1 MNYHKPLI
9 VLATALL
16 LGLGTTAMAATQDET
31 ASAAKEAASA
41 AEEAEQQAR
50 LEAEYKQALAEVEK
64 QRHAAETSMAK
75 AREQLDTASK
85 QRERAAEE
93 STRARAAQ
101 DAEMAK
107 MHEELSHARRQLRET
122 SREIARVNRDVA
134 RARASRASDEAT
146 KFIFRTSDRPV
157 IGVILGDADDVGIKV
172 LGVSPDGPSERA
184 GIKQGDVII
193 ALGGRVLAA
202 VDETG
207 DARNGLNIALREIK
221 ADEPVIV
228 SVERGSETLDLTVV
242 PEVREP
248 LTWQTITRFP
258 SAPHAPG
265 QVITIEGIEV
275 PEIDTEALAEQIE
288 QIRIEIDE
296 RRVLMESGEFA
307 PHDREFEFEFHEL
320 SEMGDFALH
329 DANVWF
335 GLPLT
340 QGLKLAEIDPGLGEY
355 FKTDRGVLVL
365 KARDDNDLQ
374 LKSGDVILQVG
385 DTDVNSPAEFMRALR
400 DYESGQELN
409 LNIKRDR
416 KSRTLKTMMPERRT
430 SFFAPEVSKSHSV
443 RITRE
448 MD

>member
-41 AEEAEQQAR
+41 AEEAERQAD

-64 QRHAAETSMAK
+64 QRHVAETSMAK

-265 QVITIEGIEV
+265 QVITIEGIEI

-329 DANVWF
+329 DANIWF

-416 KSRTLKTMMPERRT
+416 KSRTLKAMMPERQT